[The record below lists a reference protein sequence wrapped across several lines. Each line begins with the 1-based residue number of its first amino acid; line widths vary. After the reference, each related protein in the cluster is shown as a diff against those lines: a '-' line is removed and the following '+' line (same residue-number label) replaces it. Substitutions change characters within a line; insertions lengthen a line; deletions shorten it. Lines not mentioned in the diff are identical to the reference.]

1 VSDNAQLART
11 GTLGAAVIGG
21 AVVTGWWL
29 LAIPAAVVIAGAL
42 VIRLGFRPGKNA
54 GQR

>member
-1 VSDNAQLART
+1 VSDHAQLART
-11 GTLGAAVIGG
+11 GTAGALVIGG

-29 LAIPAAVVIAGAL
+29 LAVAVAVVAVGA
-42 VIRLGFRPGKNA
+42 VTIRLAFRPGKNA